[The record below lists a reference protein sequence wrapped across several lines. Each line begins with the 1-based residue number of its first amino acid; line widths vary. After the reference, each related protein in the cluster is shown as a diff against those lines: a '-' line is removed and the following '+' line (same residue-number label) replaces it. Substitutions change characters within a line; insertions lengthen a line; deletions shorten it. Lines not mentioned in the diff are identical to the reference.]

1 MFGSRSYFRVFSTL
15 TILLNLIVGIG
26 AISLVE
32 RIVPAIDEILRE
44 NSFTVAAAAS
54 MHEAVLLSQEEKFE
68 KALTFAQSNV
78 SIDSEKELLA
88 ELAALGKDYWAGN
101 LDKRP
106 QLSEKITELSTLN
119 LKKMNEKEDK
129 ARLLGLSGAWA
140 LGFLIVVAIVLQ
152 LILRARII
160 DSQMEPISDLLAVLR
175 DYSEGN
181 SLRRFRNSN
190 AGNEIQKG
198 GRILNDILD
207 RDMNRK

>member
-15 TILLNLIVGIG
+15 TILLNLIVGIC

-44 NSFTVAAAAS
+44 NSVTVAAAAS
-54 MHEAVLLSQEEKFE
+54 MHEAVLLSQQEKFD
-68 KALTFAQSNV
+68 KALTFAQTNV
-78 SIDSEKELLA
+78 TIDSEKEHLTEIA
-88 ELAALGKDYWAGN
+88 SLGKDYWSGN

-106 QLSEKITELSTLN
+106 QLSEKITELSSIN

-160 DSQMEPISDLLAVLR
+160 DSQMEPISELLSVLR

-198 GRILNDILD
+198 GQMLNDILD
-207 RDMNRK
+207 RDMTR

>member
-32 RIVPAIDEILRE
+32 RLVPAIDEILRE
-44 NSFTVAAAAS
+44 NAFSVAAAAT
-54 MHEAVLLSQEEKFE
+54 MHEAILLSQQEKFE

-78 SIDSEKELLA
+78 TLDSEKPVLTDI
-88 ELAALGKDYWAGN
+88 AALGTEYWAGN
-101 LDKRP
+101 LEKRS
-106 QLSEKITELSTLN
+106 QLSEKITELSAIN
-119 LKKMNEKEDK
+119 LTKMREKEDK

-140 LGFLIVVAIVLQ
+140 LGFLIVFAIVLQ
-152 LILRARII
+152 LILRSRII
-160 DSQMEPISDLLAVLR
+160 DTQMEPISDLLSVLR

-190 AGNEIQKG
+190 AGTEIQKG
-198 GRILNDILD
+198 GQMLNDILD
-207 RDMNRK
+207 RDMKR